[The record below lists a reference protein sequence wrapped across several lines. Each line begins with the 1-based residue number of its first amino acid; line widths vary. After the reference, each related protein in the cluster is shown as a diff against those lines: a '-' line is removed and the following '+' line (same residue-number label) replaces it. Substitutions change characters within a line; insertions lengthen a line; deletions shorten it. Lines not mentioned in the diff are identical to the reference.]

1 MIEYFP
7 FPILELEYVDI
18 CYTISLTKV
27 SYHAKQNQRKS
38 QREREREK
46 QFNQNSPACAGTFN
60 CGGNGWHGKFVGAIG
75 VSEGSGATAVEWW

>member
-38 QREREREK
+38 QRERER
-46 QFNQNSPACAGTFN
+46 NSLIKIPQ
-60 CGGNGWHGKFVGAIG
+60 HVQEPSI
-75 VSEGSGATAVEWW
+75 AVETVGMESL

>member
-18 CYTISLTKV
+18 ICYTLTEV

-38 QREREREK
+38 QRERERERAREK
-46 QFNQNSPACAGTFN
+46 ERESSMIKILQHVPEPS
-60 CGGNGWHGKFVGAIG
+60 
-75 VSEGSGATAVEWW
+75 TAVEMVGMESL